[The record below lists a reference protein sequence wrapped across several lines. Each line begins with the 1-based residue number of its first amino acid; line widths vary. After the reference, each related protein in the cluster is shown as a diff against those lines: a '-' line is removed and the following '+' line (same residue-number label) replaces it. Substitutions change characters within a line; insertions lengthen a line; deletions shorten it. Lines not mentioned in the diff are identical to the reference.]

1 MLLEAAPATQDYQV
15 NISWKSLDY
24 IENNHDGAIRIYIDP
39 PTRYGMP
46 FAFYV
51 PGEGRWREVMPEWA
65 AGRRAEIVA
74 RIKEECSHYHAE
86 WVEG

>member
-1 MLLEAAPATQDYQV
+1 MLLEAPPTAPGYEV
-15 NISWKSLDY
+15 NIGWKSLDY
-24 IENNHDGAIRIYIDP
+24 TENGHAGNIRIYIDP
-39 PTRYGMP
+39 PSCYGMP

-65 AGRRAEIVA
+65 ADRRPEIVA
-74 RIKEECSHYHAE
+74 RIKDECSHYHAE